1 MQRIYAQR
9 LLLATLILIL
19 VLTVLFAVLQG
30 GLPF

>member
-1 MQRIYAQR
+1 MQRIYAKR
-9 LLLATLILIL
+9 LLLATLILTL

>member
-9 LLLATLILIL
+9 LLLATLIFML

>member
-1 MQRIYAQR
+1 MQRIYARR

>member
-9 LLLATLILIL
+9 LLMITLILVL
-19 VLTVLFAVLQG
+19 LLTVLFAVVQG

>member
-30 GLPF
+30 GPPF

>member
-9 LLLATLILIL
+9 LLWATLILIL

>member
-1 MQRIYAQR
+1 MQRIYAKR
-9 LLLATLILIL
+9 LLVGTLILIL

>member
-19 VLTVLFAVLQG
+19 VFIVLFSVLQG

>member
-9 LLLATLILIL
+9 LLRITLILIL
-19 VLTVLFAVLQG
+19 VLVVLFAVLQG

>member
-19 VLTVLFAVLQG
+19 VLTVLFAALQG

>member
-9 LLLATLILIL
+9 ILLATLILIL

>member
-9 LLLATLILIL
+9 LLWVTLILIL
-19 VLTVLFAVLQG
+19 VLVVLFAALQG